1 MLFAWLVYS
10 VYQAIIAQKD
20 LPTYVH
26 QLYKSIDS
34 VAFLLFFL
42 IVLLMLL
49 QWVFEAVK
57 WQMLLRQLIHL
68 PIAKAMMMIFTGI
81 SFSIATPNRLGE
93 FVGRILHLPKDIRI
107 QATGYTFVGNFAQLI
122 VTCIAGSIGLM
133 LINIDYF
140 RETLPQ
146 LDVLILIMKWITPIS
161 TILLFF
167 IYFKAGLF
175 FSWLAQLK
183 VLQLWHDKLVQ
194 LSALSPVL
202 LIQLLLYSLLRYIII
217 LVQYRLIFEV
227 IGVEVDLLQTAIAI
241 SIMLFVLSVV
251 PTISLVE
258 LGLRWQV
265 SIMVFAPYTA
275 NVFGLTMGVTLIWVL
290 NMIVPAGIGALLML
304 TYRYSGK

>member
-1 MLFAWLVYS
+1 
-10 VYQAIIAQKD
+10 
-20 LPTYVH
+20 
-26 QLYKSIDS
+26 
-34 VAFLLFFL
+34 
-42 IVLLMLL
+42 MLL

-258 LGLRWQV
+258 LGLRWQI